1 MTSVPLDV
9 PDDRAEALK
18 ASAAAQGLT
27 LESWLYKLVEREV
40 SAVPSPS
47 AREAA
52 GRIREIQQR
61 SKSDS
66 DGLTIHDYIDRGR
79 R

>member
-1 MTSVPLDV
+1 MTSVTIDLPN
-9 PDDRAEALK
+9 DRAGALK

-40 SAVPSPS
+40 PAVPSPS

-61 SKSDS
+61 SNSDPER
-66 DGLTIHDYIDRGR
+66 LTVHDYIDRGGR
-79 R
+79 